1 MAQISVWHVKFHVEL
16 SAGRV
21 TSGPYAA
28 FIGISGGSRGDQ
40 QTVSTAASIKTA
52 VTNNLASILSAMG
65 AGTGAPGGAVVID
78 EHTHASVPDCWT

>member
-1 MAQISVWHVKFHVEL
+1 MAQISVWHTKFHVEA

-21 TSGPYAA
+21 TSGPYST

-40 QTVSTAASIKTA
+40 QNSSTAASIKTA

-65 AGTGAPGGAVVID
+65 AGTSAPGGVVVID
-78 EHTHASVPDCWT
+78 EHSHASVPDCWT